1 MPVSMMHPGSEL
13 WHSASVA
20 LQDPEPKVLKTK
32 HGQWF
37 SLAFGVEPRWAWSN
51 APLGKSVSGNLS
63 SIPEQ
68 SKMAV
73 IDQYSIYGEPS
84 EMAYDYSPNP
94 ETNPWVGFGITDG

>member
-37 SLAFGVEPRWAWSN
+37 SLAFGVEPR
-51 APLGKSVSGNLS
+51 
-63 SIPEQ
+63 
-68 SKMAV
+68 
-73 IDQYSIYGEPS
+73 
-84 EMAYDYSPNP
+84 
-94 ETNPWVGFGITDG
+94 

>member
-37 SLAFGVEPRWAWSN
+37 SLALGRTQMSMSN
-51 APLGKSVSGNLS
+51 APLGKSAGNLS
-63 SIPEQ
+63 SILEQ
-68 SKMAV
+68 SKWLSLINTSYMG
-73 IDQYSIYGEPS
+73 SHS

-94 ETNPWVGFGITDG
+94 ETKP